1 MRRKFCLVPLTLDVF
16 STGRQL
22 DRSDARLKSDVSKAQ
37 VELQQHAAWGDAVL
51 NAAPDFAKLS
61 ASFLPAKESRDLT
74 QVWPA
79 KPGAALSLL
88 SNWMHRH
95 DSWGL
100 SSLAQI
106 MKPAAPTF
114 FDPTSV

>member
-1 MRRKFCLVPLTLDVF
+1 MLCCRYPQRYD
-16 STGRQL
+16 
-22 DRSDARLKSDVSKAQ
+22 KSYIILWV
-37 VELQQHAAWGDAVL
+37 LQVL
-51 NAAPDFAKLS
+51 NEQADFARLS

-88 SNWMHRH
+88 SNWIQRH

-100 SSLAQI
+100 ASLAQI
-106 MKPAAPTF
+106 MKPRAPTF